1 MGFFTRVLCGT
12 VASYATYRV
21 AAFYFKPDPADI
33 VVTPDGPFRVG
44 VDSAEGP
51 PPVHFRKK
59 RFEEPPMF
67 AGPADHQLHRA
78 FEPAKLTRRKRFVGW
93 PETPFRHV
101 A

>member
-1 MGFFTRVLCGT
+1 MFQILAGALTGVG
-12 VASYATYRV
+12 VYKV
-21 AAFYFKPDPADI
+21 GVFYFQEDPAD
-33 VVTPDGPFRVG
+33 VVMTPDGPYRVG
-44 VDSAEGP
+44 MDSGEGP
-51 PPVHFRKK
+51 PPIHSRKK
-59 RFEEPPMF
+59 KIVEPPMF